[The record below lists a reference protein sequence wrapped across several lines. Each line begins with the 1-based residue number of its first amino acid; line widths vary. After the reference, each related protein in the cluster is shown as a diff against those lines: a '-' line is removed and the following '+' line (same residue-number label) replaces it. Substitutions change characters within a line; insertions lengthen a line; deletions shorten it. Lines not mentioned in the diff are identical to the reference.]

1 MDRKQFDAWRRR
13 RAAEGP
19 SVTLIDLYAAV
30 AAERGLAAD
39 ELPLVERNRL
49 RDLALPVMW
58 PGYAV
63 VARRDRV
70 SEPVTVVLYD
80 PAWPARFQSWR
91 HQLAVA
97 LPAAKRIDHVGSTAV
112 PGLAAKP
119 VVDIQVSVADP
130 THESEYVPQLVD
142 LSLELRSRDDE
153 HRFCRPFSGTPREVQ
168 VHVCP
173 TGSAWESDHVLFRDY
188 LRAAPAARDEYL
200 AAKLDAAKRW
210 RDDRVA
216 YADAKTAVILR
227 LMNEAKAWAAQRGWS
242 LPAAAL
248 ARGL

>member
-1 MDRKQFDAWRRR
+1 MDRQPFDTWRRR

-39 ELPLVERNRL
+39 ELPLAERNRL

-63 VARRDRV
+63 VARRDRAP
-70 SEPVTVVLYD
+70 EPVIVVPYD
-80 PAWPARFQSWR
+80 PAWADRFESWR
-91 HQLAVA
+91 QRLAGI
-97 LPAAKRIDHVGSTAV
+97 LPTARRIDHVGSTAV

-119 VVDIQVSVADP
+119 VVDIQVSLADP
-130 THESEYVPQLVD
+130 THESEYVPQLAG
-142 LSLELRSRDDE
+142 LGLELRSRDDE
-153 HRFCRPFSGTPREVQ
+153 HRFFRPFSGTPREVH

-173 TGSAWESDHVLFRDY
+173 AGSVWESDHVLFRDY
-188 LRAAPAARDEYL
+188 LREAPAARDQYL
-200 AAKLDAAKRW
+200 AAKLDAAERW

-227 LMNEAKAWAAQRGWS
+227 VMHDARAWAAQNGWR
-242 LPAAAL
+242 L
-248 ARGL
+248 